1 MSNIPANLY
10 FGPELPLDAIP
21 GAIFNDG
28 VCLYRGGEYGWMYM
42 CHVSTVQKTE
52 NSPLADYAVAIPE
65 GTLATLNEPMAYYRS
80 NTWLSLSNKVEGPK
94 VLGILHE
101 KYVHSELGV
110 KLELIPDDSV
120 YVYIQPAGEREWAAD
135 FNALKLFYRH
145 NGEDYLLDS
154 ELYVPV
160 NMVSECVNRWL
171 AEEKPYMPYLDLDI
185 SARFAVNTDKPPS
198 PGDNWIDSEFNE
210 FVFDADRMWIPI
222 GKIAFN
228 YRGSMLSGIDVLRLR
243 GPHKTGD
250 AYLVDNFMYIY
261 NDIVNRFVVIQC
273 APGSDDVP
281 FNFYPPEALE
291 PIPMQ
296 GIYRRDFDTLPCEP
310 NGCGWIIVELDG
322 KHSLYNQYGLLVEVD
337 LPKCSIFPEG
347 KRAPMVVMGPLHY
360 RDACYQWDG
369 FDPEDGDVWLNEKQL
384 YTYHEGTWRVLPAG
398 VPYTRRHN
406 SLAMKVEE
414 LKERIKL
421 GHDMNNPLLSQQAK
435 DQLFEE
441 QHRQYE
447 VEAALK
453 QERLT
458 EQERQKQFERAHPF
472 RTWIRRLRSSKPR

>member
-1 MSNIPANLY
+1 
-10 FGPELPLDAIP
+10 
-21 GAIFNDG
+21 
-28 VCLYRGGEYGWMYM
+28 
-42 CHVSTVQKTE
+42 
-52 NSPLADYAVAIPE
+52 
-65 GTLATLNEPMAYYRS
+65 
-80 NTWLSLSNKVEGPK
+80 
-94 VLGILHE
+94 
-101 KYVHSELGV
+101 
-110 KLELIPDDSV
+110 
-120 YVYIQPAGEREWAAD
+120 
-135 FNALKLFYRH
+135 
-145 NGEDYLLDS
+145 
-154 ELYVPV
+154 
-160 NMVSECVNRWL
+160 
-171 AEEKPYMPYLDLDI
+171 MPYLDLDI

-210 FVFDADRMWIPI
+210 FVFDAERMWIPI

-261 NDIVNRFVVIQC
+261 NAIVNRFVVIQC

-296 GIYRRDFDTLPCEP
+296 GVYRRDVDALPCEP
-310 NGCGWIIVELDG
+310 NGCGWIVVESDG
-322 KHSLYNQYGLLVEVD
+322 KHSLYNQYGFLVEIE
-337 LPKCSIFPEG
+337 LPERSMFPEG

-369 FDPEDGDVWLNEKQL
+369 LDPEDGDVWLNEKQL
-384 YTYHEGTWRVLPAG
+384 YTYHENAWRVLPAG
-398 VPYTRRHN
+398 IPYTQRHLT
-406 SLAMKVEE
+406 LAMQVEE

-472 RTWIRRLRSSKPR
+472 RTWIRRLCSSKPR